1 MVSVICNFCVP
12 SLDEGEHLAAEQ
24 SVFKG
29 IDERLGEC
37 ASWRTCLQ
45 EIMSEEKEAAAA
57 SVVASI

>member
-1 MVSVICNFCVP
+1 MKVVAQVMVSVICNFCVP

-37 ASWRTCLQ
+37 AS
-45 EIMSEEKEAAAA
+45 
-57 SVVASI
+57 